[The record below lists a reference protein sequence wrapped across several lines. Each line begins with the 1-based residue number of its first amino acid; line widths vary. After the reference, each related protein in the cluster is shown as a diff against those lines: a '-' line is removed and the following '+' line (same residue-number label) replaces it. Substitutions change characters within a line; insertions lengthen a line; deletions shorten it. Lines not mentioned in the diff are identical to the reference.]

1 MLPNQTWV
9 HSPVHS
15 KSNLLTPYCGE
26 EKCRAPSKESWQ
38 LVLKRPELPIGFQGN
53 VSKDRVREG
62 ACGVCDQLVDI
73 LLVDQ

>member
-1 MLPNQTWV
+1 M
-9 HSPVHS
+9 
-15 KSNLLTPYCGE
+15 
-26 EKCRAPSKESWQ
+26 
-38 LVLKRPELPIGFQGN
+38 LKRPELPIGFQGN